1 MYNMVY
7 AVSRLCLSVNPLI
20 TIQYTVKMAKYITI
34 NFSPPNSLVI
44 LELKPVLAIVAL
56 NTLDEMTAGKMV
68 FKILYFVTYSTNKIC
83 QLESVLLLDLQVYRS
98 TYSMLPACRQ
108 YWPHTMLLL
117 PVSLQ
122 FDGEVLRSKKIKTE
136 HYFKVPV

>member
-108 YWPHTMLLL
+108 Y
-117 PVSLQ
+117 
-122 FDGEVLRSKKIKTE
+122 
-136 HYFKVPV
+136 